1 MTTAKS
7 YFVPT
12 LIILLAGLI
21 VSFAALPLA
30 NTEWAAGFRTDMG
43 EEQPTNQAG
52 SGQAAG
58 RQAEA
63 GEPEM
68 GGVATAILP
77 VVKVMLFMGVGVLL
91 TMLGRGIIRLAG
103 RFRRRDQHGAAA
115 GG

>member
-12 LIILLAGLI
+12 LIILLAGLV

-30 NTEWAAGFRTDMG
+30 NTEWAEGFRTDVG
-43 EEQPTNQAG
+43 EEQPAAQEGAG
-52 SGQAAG
+52 
-58 RQAEA
+58 QAEA
-63 GEPEM
+63 GEPQM

-91 TMLGRGIIRLAG
+91 TMLGRGIVRLAG
-103 RFRRRDQHGAAA
+103 RFRRRDQRGAAA